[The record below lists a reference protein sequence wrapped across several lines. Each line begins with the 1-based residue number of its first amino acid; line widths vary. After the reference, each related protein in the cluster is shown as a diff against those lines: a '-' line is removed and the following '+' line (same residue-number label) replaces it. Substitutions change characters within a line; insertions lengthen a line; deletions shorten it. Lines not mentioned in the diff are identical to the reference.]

1 MSIKLTLAV
10 QYAIPVPELPRWRLK
25 RWVQRGLDIAAE
37 AMPELRGAALTVRLV
52 DLDEGREL
60 NKQFRARDYA
70 TNVLTFE
77 YGLDPDGVMAG
88 DVVLCLPVLQ
98 READEQ
104 GKALQH
110 HAAHLVVH
118 GVLHSLGHDHL
129 DDAQAQVMEGLE
141 KRILASMR
149 IADPY
154 A

>member
-1 MSIKLTLAV
+1 
-10 QYAIPVPELPRWRLK
+10 
-25 RWVQRGLDIAAE
+25 
-37 AMPELRGAALTVRLV
+37 MPELRGAAITVRLV

-60 NKQFRARDYA
+60 NQQFRARDYA

-141 KRILASMR
+141 TRILASMR